1 MLLALFL
8 QLVLCASASYA
19 RGSYGDYRDYVFE
32 DLGRKSTDN
41 YYSEFENLGKKLNLG
56 KKILDGVKA
65 VLGHKV
71 SGGPSRFDPSVT
83 QEQVHLIESL
93 LRPFIPILIA
103 ISGLT
108 EYCPIFHFPPS
119 VRPSV
124 TSVTFQLFLII

>member
-1 MLLALFL
+1 MLLALSL
-8 QLVLCASASYA
+8 QLVLCAASYA
-19 RGSYGDYRDYVFE
+19 RGSYGDYGDYVFE

-41 YYSEFENLGKKLNLG
+41 YYSEFENLGKK
-56 KKILDGVKA
+56 ILDGIKA
-65 VLGHKV
+65 VLDTKA

-93 LRPFIPILIA
+93 LSPIIPILIA

-124 TSVTFQLFLII
+124 TGVTFQFF

>member
-19 RGSYGDYRDYVFE
+19 RGSSGDYRDYVFE

-65 VLGHKV
+65 VLEFKV
-71 SGGPSRFDPSVT
+71 SGGPSRFDPSET

-93 LRPFIPILIA
+93 LCPFISILILSYLLFFYF
-103 ISGLT
+103 IQTQKS
-108 EYCPIFHFPPS
+108 IFVIRVCCFS
-119 VRPSV
+119 N
-124 TSVTFQLFLII
+124 

>member
-41 YYSEFENLGKKLNLG
+41 YYSEFENLGKK
-56 KKILDGVKA
+56 ILDGIKA
-65 VLGHKV
+65 VLDTKA

-93 LRPFIPILIA
+93 LCPFIA

-124 TSVTFQLFLII
+124 TGVTSQLFLII

>member
-8 QLVLCASASYA
+8 KLVLCASASYA

-32 DLGRKSTDN
+32 DLGRKSADN

-71 SGGPSRFDPSVT
+71 SGGPSRFDPSET

-93 LRPFIPILIA
+93 LCPFIA

-124 TSVTFQLFLII
+124 TGVTS

>member
-1 MLLALFL
+1 MLLALSL
-8 QLVLCASASYA
+8 QLVLCAASYA

-65 VLGHKV
+65 VLDIKA

-93 LRPFIPILIA
+93 LCPFISILILSYLLFFYF
-103 ISGLT
+103 IQTQKS
-108 EYCPIFHFPPS
+108 IFVIRVCCFS
-119 VRPSV
+119 N
-124 TSVTFQLFLII
+124 

>member
-1 MLLALFL
+1 MLLALSL
-8 QLVLCASASYA
+8 QLVLCAASYA
-19 RGSYGDYRDYVFE
+19 RGSYGDYGDYVFE

-65 VLGHKV
+65 VLDNKV

-93 LRPFIPILIA
+93 LCPFISILILSYLLFFYF
-103 ISGLT
+103 IQTQKS
-108 EYCPIFHFPPS
+108 IFVIRVCCFS
-119 VRPSV
+119 N
-124 TSVTFQLFLII
+124 

>member
-1 MLLALFL
+1 MLLALSL
-8 QLVLCASASYA
+8 QLVLCAASYA
-19 RGSYGDYRDYVFE
+19 RGSYGDYGDYVFE

-65 VLGHKV
+65 VLEFKA
-71 SGGPSRFDPSVT
+71 SGGPSRFDPSET

-93 LRPFIPILIA
+93 LCPFIPILIA

-108 EYCPIFHFPPS
+108 EYCPIFRFPPS

>member
-56 KKILDGVKA
+56 KKISDGVKA
-65 VLGHKV
+65 FADIKICGVLCK
-71 SGGPSRFDPSVT
+71 FDPSET

-93 LRPFIPILIA
+93 LCPFIA

-119 VRPSV
+119 VRHRRDIS
-124 TSVTFQLFLII
+124 TFLDNLMV